1 MKSTRINEKISVAR
15 DLYEKWG
22 RALRADSGISAQL
35 QELSARVEASSSFSI
50 RSGVA
55 RACMLCDREEGG
67 SCCGAGI
74 EDRYTKELLL
84 INLML
89 GVTLPESE
97 NSENSCHFLRES
109 GCILSARDILCINY
123 LCSGLKKIIY
133 PEHLLQLQEVYGS
146 EMELIFLLHDKI
158 RNFIRREEENAQVNG
173 KKLATLDSKPETRN
187 AKLDRSLKLA
197 ADYFDGRKV
206 GCYGN
211 SGYRKTTDLSRFCAC
226 IKDLLDSGI
235 VDPANSVFVDLGC
248 GDGRVNLLMSYFV
261 RLSIGIEID
270 SEILSEY
277 EPRKNELISVLD
289 SENAAPPPE
298 NIFLIHGSSLDAA
311 TFDKVRSRTGAGFE
325 DVDLFYTYITLHDV
339 FAEKIAERGRPGAC
353 YLVYGFSRVL
363 PAYES
368 FELINPDVG
377 GRAIAALFRKK
388 G

>member
-158 RNFIRREEENAQVNG
+158 RNFIRREEENAQVN
-173 KKLATLDSKPETRN
+173 R
-187 AKLDRSLKLA
+187 
-197 ADYFDGRKV
+197 
-206 GCYGN
+206 
-211 SGYRKTTDLSRFCAC
+211 
-226 IKDLLDSGI
+226 
-235 VDPANSVFVDLGC
+235 
-248 GDGRVNLLMSYFV
+248 
-261 RLSIGIEID
+261 
-270 SEILSEY
+270 
-277 EPRKNELISVLD
+277 
-289 SENAAPPPE
+289 
-298 NIFLIHGSSLDAA
+298 
-311 TFDKVRSRTGAGFE
+311 
-325 DVDLFYTYITLHDV
+325 
-339 FAEKIAERGRPGAC
+339 
-353 YLVYGFSRVL
+353 
-363 PAYES
+363 
-368 FELINPDVG
+368 
-377 GRAIAALFRKK
+377 
-388 G
+388 